1 MNLYCIGYN
10 DDDVFIY
17 DLSLNDRF
25 EVEAGRIL
33 NFTDELYE
41 SFDNYLDDIIT
52 VNEFLDDVSTV
63 YGVRPRLVMPPDSI
77 ENICEDLPE
86 DIKNEVLSSVISIG
100 KANSPST
107 YIPIE
112 HCKHV
117 I

>member
-41 SFDNYLDDIIT
+41 SFDNYLDDAIT
-52 VNEFLDDVSTV
+52 VNEFLDDVSAV
-63 YGVRPRLVMPPDSI
+63 HGVRPSLVMPSDSI
-77 ENICEDLPE
+77 ENICKDLPE
-86 DIKNEVLSSVISIG
+86 DIKNEVLASVISVG
-100 KANSPST
+100 KAHSPST

-112 HCKHV
+112 HCKYV

>member
-17 DLSLNDRF
+17 DLSFNNRF

-41 SFDNYLDDIIT
+41 SFDNYLDDAIT
-52 VNEFLDDVSTV
+52 VNEFLDDISAVH
-63 YGVRPRLVMPPDSI
+63 GVRPSLVMPSDSI
-77 ENICEDLPE
+77 ENICKDLPE
-86 DIKNEVLSSVISIG
+86 DIKNEVLASVISIG
-100 KANSPST
+100 KANSPNT

>member
-1 MNLYCIGYN
+1 MNLYCIGY
-10 DDDVFIY
+10 DDDEVFIY

-33 NFTDELYE
+33 NFTDELYQ
-41 SFDNYLDDIIT
+41 SFDNYIDEVIT
-52 VNEFLDDVSTV
+52 VDEFLDDVSDTF
-63 YGVRPRLVMPPDSI
+63 GLRPRLVMPSDSI
-77 ENICEDLPE
+77 ENICKDLPE
-86 DIKNEVLSSVISIG
+86 DIRNEILDNVISIG